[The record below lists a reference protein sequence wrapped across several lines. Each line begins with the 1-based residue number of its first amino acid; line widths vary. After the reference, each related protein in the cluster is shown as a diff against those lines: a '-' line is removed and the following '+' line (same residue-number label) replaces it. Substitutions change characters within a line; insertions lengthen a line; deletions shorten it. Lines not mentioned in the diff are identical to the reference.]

1 MKKYSAIAFLFLILN
16 IFYNCNTRTT
26 NPDHTDTSYEF
37 GAYYTKIVS
46 EEGWERYDR
55 TGDYADIIVEL
66 GKDKGRFVFWR
77 GTSYLPYWENAT
89 GEKFFVEEVI
99 PRRGN
104 GTGLMQDKVN
114 TYSRVALIE
123 NTKESV
129 MVHWRYLPEF
139 SGTNPH
145 EGVEAINFVD
155 EYFKISAEG
164 KVERTIKKGTE
175 NIDDWNDPGNQSVHE
190 LTLQQ
195 KGIVV
200 HKITNAESTHENE
213 MVQGSELIEN
223 QKIDP
228 VSWFKFDEA
237 IGDETKEDISGTVSQ
252 ITGDKTMWKKG
263 VSGTALQ
270 FDGYKTVVQI
280 PAESAPKP
288 AAEITLEAWVAI
300 GAYPWSWCPIIQQ
313 TDDVPEEVRLFR
325 GDFDIT
331 DLEKREGDLSVGLV
345 GGDPVNQEGDVDVK
359 QEIDYDEMEFTVK
372 YLKEDDRG
380 YFLGINGRGNPGFKI
395 RVGGTWEELSS
406 GTFLERKK
414 WYHLAATYSQ
424 SSGKMILYLNGEKID
439 EMMVAKDKIE
449 LSESAVQIGK
459 GKERRPS
466 DPVRENTFPGNF
478 SFDGL
483 IDEVKIYDRALSQ
496 SDIER
501 MFSLYAG
508 ERLADLDD
516 RKLPSGE
523 NRKEFGAYY
532 TNLKFYDS
540 WDNMWRLSDHSDVV
554 VEFDENPCKFVFWKG
569 VSYIPMM
576 VNDKGYWYSNEFN
589 ETWSTSG
596 GEGCQEP
603 MSDKQCLYNH
613 VRILENTPARVV
625 VHYRFPLVDV
635 NKIKANYVEETGWY
649 DVADW
654 YYYIYP
660 DGIASKVEHLWTSG
674 ERIHEW
680 QESMAIFG
688 PDQHPH
694 EIIERQSTFTIV
706 RIDSVHKTYD
716 WDPFPPDGIDEPKE
730 ANIHHINY
738 KGEYDPVTIVDK
750 IIWSNVYG
758 GEITDYA
765 IFPTWNHWP
774 VAQMPS
780 DGRYA
785 SFPDRT
791 SHSSLSHIFPP
802 DYDAQFGNRPFQT
815 KILLE
820 GMLKQS
826 PLELITLARS
836 WINPTLLS
844 GVKGCT
850 GAYDRAQRAYVFE
863 TESDHISIDLLANHE
878 KPVENLCLIFK
889 HWNSKTQ
896 AFCSLDGEE
905 TDVEQGFVRD
915 IDGSIKLVLWLEK
928 KSDKPFN
935 IVIKRSGA

>member
-1 MKKYSAIAFLFLILN
+1 MDP
-16 IFYNCNTRTT
+16 C
-26 NPDHTDTSYEF
+26 HEF
-37 GAYYTKIVS
+37 GAYYTKIIS
-46 EEGWERYDR
+46 GEKWERYDR

-77 GTSYLPYWENAT
+77 GASYLPYWENAA
-89 GEKFFVEEVI
+89 GEKFYVDEVI

-175 NIDDWNDPGNQSVHE
+175 KIDDWNDPGNQSVYE

-200 HKITNAESTHENE
+200 HKITNAEITHENK

-263 VSGTALQ
+263 ISGTALQ

-345 GGDPVNQEGDVDVK
+345 GGDPENQEGDVDVK

-372 YLKEDDRG
+372 YLKEDDKG

-395 RVGGTWEELSS
+395 RVGGKWEELSS
-406 GTFLERKK
+406 VTFLERKK
-414 WYHLAATYSQ
+414 WYHIAATYSQ
-424 SSGKMILYLNGEKID
+424 SSGKMILYLNGEKVD
-439 EMMVAKDKIE
+439 EMIVAKDKIE

-459 GKERRPS
+459 GKERRPT
-466 DPVRENTFPGNF
+466 DPVRENTFPGKY

-483 IDEVKIYDRALSQ
+483 IDEVKIYDRALPQ
-496 SDIER
+496 SDIED
-501 MFSLYAG
+501 MYSLYAG
-508 ERLADLDD
+508 DRLADLDD

-532 TNLKFYDS
+532 SNLKFYDS
-540 WDNMWRLSDHSDVV
+540 WDNMWRFSDHSDVV
-554 VEFDENPCKFVFWKG
+554 VEFDDNPCKFVFWKG

-613 VRILENTPARVV
+613 VRILENTPARVL

-635 NKIKANYVEETGWY
+635 NKIKANYLEETGWY

-660 DGIASKVEHLWTSG
+660 DGIAAKVEHLWTSG

-706 RIDSVHKTYD
+706 RIDSVYKTYD
-716 WDPFPPDGIDEPKE
+716 WDPLPPDGIDEPQE

-738 KGEYDPVTIVDK
+738 KGKYDPVTIVDK

-802 DYDAQFGNRPFQT
+802 DYDAQYGNRPYQT

-820 GMLKQS
+820 GMLKQA
-826 PLELITLARS
+826 PLELIPLARS
-836 WINPTLLS
+836 WINPALLS

-863 TESDHISIDLLANHE
+863 TESDHISIDFLANHE

-889 HWNSKTQ
+889 HWNSETP
-896 AFCSLDGEE
+896 AFFSLDGEE
-905 TDVEQGFVRD
+905 TDVKQGFVRD
-915 IDGSIKLVLWLEK
+915 VDGSIKLILWVEK
-928 KSDKPFN
+928 RSTKPFN
-935 IVIKRSGA
+935 IVIKRSGV